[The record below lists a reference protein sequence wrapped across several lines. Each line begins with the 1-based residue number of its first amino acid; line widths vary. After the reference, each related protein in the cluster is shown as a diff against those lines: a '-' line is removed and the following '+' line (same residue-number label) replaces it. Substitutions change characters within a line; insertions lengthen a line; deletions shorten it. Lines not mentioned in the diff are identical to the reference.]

1 MENEELLSKK
11 ELLQN
16 TDISYGQ
23 LYRWKRENLIPESW
37 FIKKSSFT
45 GQETFFPREK
55 ILKRVSE
62 IMSLKDQYSLDQLAR
77 MFSPEPAKRIF
88 FERELKEVCGINQ
101 DLLDSYRKYHKTGE
115 YTFTELLFL
124 YLIDILRHEV
134 NLSEELVNGLISSIE
149 GWVKSLKDL
158 SYRFILVSKK
168 EYLSALIIEQQ
179 AKYYLDNESV
189 EAKSIELEELSREI
203 RLKFNYQKEQIL

>member
-1 MENEELLSKK
+1 
-11 ELLQN
+11 
-16 TDISYGQ
+16 
-23 LYRWKRENLIPESW
+23 
-37 FIKKSSFT
+37 
-45 GQETFFPREK
+45 
-55 ILKRVSE
+55 
-62 IMSLKDQYSLDQLAR
+62 

-203 RLKFNYQKEQIL
+203 RLKFNYHKEQIL

>member
-1 MENEELLSKK
+1 MLYYIGNITLLCNKEVKMENEELLSKK

-62 IMSLKDQYSLDQLAR
+62 IMSLKECFHR
-77 MFSPEPAKRIF
+77 NR
-88 FERELKEVCGINQ
+88 LKG
-101 DLLDSYRKYHKTGE
+101 
-115 YTFTELLFL
+115 F
-124 YLIDILRHEV
+124 
-134 NLSEELVNGLISSIE
+134 
-149 GWVKSLKDL
+149 SLKG
-158 SYRFILVSKK
+158 
-168 EYLSALIIEQQ
+168 
-179 AKYYLDNESV
+179 N
-189 EAKSIELEELSREI
+189 
-203 RLKFNYQKEQIL
+203 